1 VQVRLQNTGARPG
14 RDVVQVYASRPDSA
28 VPRPRRWLVGFA
40 AASAAA
46 GEELTVPVVVP
57 LRALRHWDD
66 TTHAWRTE
74 PGRVDLHV
82 GPSSGDLPLHTTI
95 EIPGS

>member
-1 VQVRLQNTGARPG
+1 VTLQVRLKNPGTRLG

-40 AASAAA
+40 TSAAA
-46 GEELTVPVVVP
+46 GDELTIPVVAP

-66 TTHAWRTE
+66 TIHAWRF
-74 PGRVDLHV
+74 DLHL